1 MNIKDEAEGDGIG
14 MATQTRMID
23 MVELKPCPFC
33 GADADLRWVLDGTG
47 ATNGHSD
54 KALRV
59 SCSRDGRCPSPSWV
73 EVSGEHES
81 DAECLHSVTS
91 FWNTRAEDWEP
102 DEMLRLRVRLAQVES
117 ELRVTRIE
125 RDRAQKACEQIS
137 KAHEATT

>member
-1 MNIKDEAEGDGIG
+1 MKITGEAVGDVTG
-14 MATQTRMID
+14 MPTQTRMID

-33 GADADLRWVLDGTG
+33 GADADLRWVLDETR
-47 ATNGHSD
+47 AANGHGG

-59 SCSRDGRCPSPSWV
+59 SCSRDGECPSPSWV
-73 EVSGEHES
+73 EASREHES

-91 FWNTRAEDWEP
+91 FWNARAEDWEP
-102 DEMLRLRVRLAQVES
+102 DEMLQLRVRLAQVES